1 MVHSGLTALAAGRYL
16 QAFRSAADNA
26 GYSHF
31 WYYTTS
37 YDPKNLLVSMGGPS
51 PDIGRNFAGLQHAV
65 SFLIESRGV
74 GIGRDSF
81 VRRVHSHVVSI
92 GALLQTAASHAR
104 ELMDAVAASRADTIR
119 RGLDPAAGDN
129 VAVRVRSPVVKQK
142 LQMLAP
148 DSGAPATIEVDW
160 SDSLQAVADIERQ
173 RPWAYVLLP
182 HFSDVAHRLSLSG
195 VEVRR
200 LTAPMELEVEAYEV
214 TQRRASTS
222 FVEGRITHAVTTRVA
237 AKRMRLPAGAYVI
250 PMAQANA
257 NVAVVALEPES
268 PSSFVAFGLIPVD
281 TRDAPATI
289 GAGSEVPVYRVLRPT
304 ALTLSGVL
312 TNTP

>member
-1 MVHSGLTALAAGRYL
+1 MGSIPARFVT
-16 QAFRSAADNA
+16 SAAIVAGTLVASICYAEPYPTKPIRFIVANA
-26 GYSHF
+26 PG
-31 WYYTTS
+31 
-37 YDPKNLLVSMGGPS
+37 
-51 PDIGRNFAGLQHAV
+51 
-65 SFLIESRGV
+65 
-74 GIGRDSF
+74 
-81 VRRVHSHVVSI
+81 
-92 GALLQTAASHAR
+92 
-104 ELMDAVAASRADTIR
+104 
-119 RGLDPAAGDN
+119 
-129 VAVRVRSPVVKQK
+129 
-142 LQMLAP
+142 
-148 DSGAPATIEVDW
+148 
-160 SDSLQAVADIERQ
+160 
-173 RPWAYVLLP
+173 
-182 HFSDVAHRLSLSG
+182 
-195 VEVRR
+195 
-200 LTAPMELEVEAYEV
+200 
-214 TQRRASTS
+214 ASTS